1 MRKRF
6 VLLVGLVLSLAAA
19 APAFA
24 QSRIATVDLS
34 QLFDNYWKTK
44 EAEAALKKRASELEQ
59 DHKNMMDELRKHSE
73 EYQKLLASASDQAVS
88 EEERE
93 RRKQS
98 AEAKLKQMRDLQ
110 DSIAQFERQA
120 RATIEEQR
128 NRMRNNLLGEIRT
141 AVQSRA
147 RVAGYTLVI
156 DVSARSAQNTPIV
169 LYNSG
174 DNDITQAVLEQLNL
188 NAPNPATGSGTQKA
202 R

>member
-188 NAPNPATGSGTQKA
+188 SAPNPATGSGTQKA